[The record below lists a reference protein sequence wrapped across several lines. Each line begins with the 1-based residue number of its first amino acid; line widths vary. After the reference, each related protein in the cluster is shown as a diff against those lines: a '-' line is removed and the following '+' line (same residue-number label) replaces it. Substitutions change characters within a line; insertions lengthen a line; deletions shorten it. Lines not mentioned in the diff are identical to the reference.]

1 MTVLEYFLITTTRK
15 SITLLFLPIIQ
26 GVISDPEVYNGPP
39 PPHII
44 TLAGNLYTKN
54 LPYIRVYLY
63 NTVYT
68 LESVSYLP
76 VLRAIGETSF
86 NSAV

>member
-39 PPHII
+39 PLQI